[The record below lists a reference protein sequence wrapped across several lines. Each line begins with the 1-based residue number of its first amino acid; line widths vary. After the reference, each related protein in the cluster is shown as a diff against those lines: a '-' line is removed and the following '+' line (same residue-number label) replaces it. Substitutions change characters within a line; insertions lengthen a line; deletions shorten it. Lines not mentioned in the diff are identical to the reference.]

1 MDIDNRENRFSL
13 VEREKKYDWPKVIG
27 ITTGGIALTYVF
39 CYPVSRL
46 FEKKNYIDN
55 NQKQSFKY
63 LKSSYI
69 PVTLGTLIIIFGLS
83 SVDKNVQSEND
94 GIVN

>member
-46 FEKKNYIDN
+46 FEKKDYIDN

-69 PVTLGTLIIIFGLS
+69 PVT
-83 SVDKNVQSEND
+83 NA
-94 GIVN
+94 IVPPETPGMTFAAPIATPFKKRLN

>member
-1 MDIDNRENRFSL
+1 MDINNRENRFSL
-13 VEREKKYDWPKVIG
+13 VDRERKYDWSKVIG

-46 FEKKNYIDN
+46 FEKRNYIDN

-83 SVDKNVQSEND
+83 SVDKNEQSEND